1 MVSTVSYGPSWSSRT
16 PFGRPG
22 WCVAPGYRNHE
33 RPIRYGEQFNLTN
46 SDDNRVK
53 APRRLD
59 WLAFRPIT
67 LRKASDFVQKVP
79 YGHHPRPP
87 TERVVQRTSQPR
99 ERTRTRLGKVPCMR
113 NHPCGSHSVVRH
125 PIIYEALRAYT
136 LRLRRL
142 GRSRPG
148 CACADWGE
156 ADLKGCA
163 CASP

>member
-1 MVSTVSYGPSWSSRT
+1 MRPEQGEAG
-16 PFGRPG
+16 PFGPTINNGVYCVLRTKLVLSRSDRPG

-79 YGHHPRPP
+79 YGHHPQLRCRGPNAP
-87 TERVVQRTSQPR
+87 
-99 ERTRTRLGKVPCMR
+99 
-113 NHPCGSHSVVRH
+113 
-125 PIIYEALRAYT
+125 AL
-136 LRLRRL
+136 
-142 GRSRPG
+142 
-148 CACADWGE
+148 
-156 ADLKGCA
+156 K
-163 CASP
+163 